1 MIKEKIPS
9 IEIPYGWVIIVA
21 SLLLNT
27 IALGAPNIL
36 FVALKPIAA
45 DLGEQRWVPS
55 LAYSFMM
62 IGAGVGGVFMG
73 LWMDRKG
80 ILGPAVFGSQMIALG
95 AFVASFTQDRWELW
109 FANGILIGLFGKAA
123 MIAPL
128 VANAT
133 RWFDRRRGLAVA
145 IIASGQGLAGIVW
158 PPIFQVLNDMVG
170 WRETFFYFSMFSLI
184 TMLPLTWLIRP
195 RPPELP
201 KDYPSELVSNDGRVL
216 GLSSNGVQLVL
227 WLAVIC
233 CCSAMA
239 MPVVH
244 LVSYGTDLGHSAA
257 SAAGLLSVM
266 MGCGF
271 MSRICF
277 GMLSDRIGPVP
288 TLLIGSASQ
297 ATMLLV
303 FAWVD
308 SLLGLYI
315 AAALFG
321 IGFAGIMPCYP
332 MILRLW
338 FPVTQI
344 GWRVA
349 AQYGFAAVGMAI
361 GGWMA
366 GHIYDVMGSYK
377 FAFLG
382 GFCFNIINLI
392 VFIYFYL
399 RSRKIEFQG
408 SLA

>member
-1 MIKEKIPS
+1 MTKEKTAS
-9 IEIPYGWVIIVA
+9 IEIPYGWVIIIA

-55 LAYSFMM
+55 LAYSLMM
-62 IGAGVGGVFMG
+62 IGAGIGGIFMG
-73 LWMDRKG
+73 LWMDRRG
-80 ILGPAVFGSQMIALG
+80 ILGPAVFGSLMIALG
-95 AFVASFTQDRWELW
+95 AFVASFTQDRWGLW
-109 FANGILIGLFGKAA
+109 LANGVLIGLFGKAA

-133 RWFDRRRGLAVA
+133 RWFDKRRGLAVA
-145 IIASGQGLAGIVW
+145 IIASGQGLAGVLW
-158 PPIFQVLNDMVG
+158 PPIFQSMNDLVG
-170 WRETFFYFSMFSLI
+170 WRETFFYFSIFSLI
-184 TMLPLTWLIRP
+184 TMLPLAWLIRP
-195 RPPELP
+195 HPPTVQ
-201 KDYPSELVSNDGRVL
+201 KDHLNENVNNDGLVL
-216 GLSSNGVQLVL
+216 GLSSIRVQIAL
-227 WLAVIC
+227 WIAVIC

-244 LVSYGTDLGHSAA
+244 LVSYGTDLGHSA
-257 SAAGLLSVM
+257 SNAAGLLSVL

-271 MSRICF
+271 VSRICF
-277 GMLSDRIGPVP
+277 GMLSDKIGPVL

-308 SLLGLYI
+308 SLVGLYI

-377 FAFLG
+377 FAFVG
-382 GFCFNIINLI
+382 GFCFNVVNFI

-399 RSRKIEFQG
+399 RSRRIELSP